1 MEHAYAHSVLLLV
14 RIHASQGCHNLFR
27 RPARLPSRPD
37 DNNQAHLKLGET
49 RPPPPLDGEHS
60 SSPGEPPSPSLE
72 ASSFQ
77 VFFLFLSELHHG
89 ICWHAGF
96 WFRTLSAPRLKQCIH
111 LPVVKFEE
119 CR

>member
-1 MEHAYAHSVLLLV
+1 MHKHIGSVLLLV
-14 RIHASQGCHNLFR
+14 RIYASQGCHNLFR

-60 SSPGEPPSPSLE
+60 SFPGEPPSPSLE

-77 VFFLFLSELHHG
+77 VFFFVPLGASSRDLLARWVLVPH
-89 ICWHAGF
+89 
-96 WFRTLSAPRLKQCIH
+96 P
-111 LPVVKFEE
+111 
-119 CR
+119 